1 MKEQEKLSP
10 IAIFGVIV
18 HTILLIIWVIIMFTI
33 VMLMDLWYKFVDLLL
48 LK

>member
-1 MKEQEKLSP
+1 MKEQEKRRP

-33 VMLMDLWYKFVDLLL
+33 IMLMDLWYKFVDLLL